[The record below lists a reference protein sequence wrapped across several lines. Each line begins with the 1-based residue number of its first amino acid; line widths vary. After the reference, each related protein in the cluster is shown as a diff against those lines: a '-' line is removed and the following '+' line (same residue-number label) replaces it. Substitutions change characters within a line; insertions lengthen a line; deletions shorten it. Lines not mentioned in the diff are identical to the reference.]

1 MAARVGIS
9 EVSPAPGEARVSALL
24 HFRATGSAVETH
36 QVEEA
41 PHSLWALFLIQLGAF
56 MLCTPIGP
64 HAQLLLMPKGLARI
78 KPVCKIS
85 HSDFPCPPNS
95 SVGNIFMGST
105 NNRKKKSIFLS

>member
-1 MAARVGIS
+1 M
-9 EVSPAPGEARVSALL
+9 SPAPGEARVSALL